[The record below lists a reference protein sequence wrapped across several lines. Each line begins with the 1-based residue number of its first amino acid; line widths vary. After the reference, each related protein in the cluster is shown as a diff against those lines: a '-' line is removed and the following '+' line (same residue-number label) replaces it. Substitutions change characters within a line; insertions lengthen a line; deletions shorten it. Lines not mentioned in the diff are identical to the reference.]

1 MSGNGAGA
9 LSGLPGPPPAPPFK
23 TVLLWFRRDVRVSDN
38 PALIAA
44 VQAATNV
51 VRDPAAQVFVFAHH
65 HEFACLKAINISYRN
80 WNAFARTQRLQ
91 PFSVERLQGYLSLV
105 QRGLALQVHDM
116 CSLTA
121 RPGS

>member
-9 LSGLPGPPPAPPFK
+9 LSGLPGPAPAPPFK

-51 VRDPAAQVFVFAHH
+51 VRDPDAQVFS
-65 HEFACLKAINISYRN
+65 CLHTIM
-80 WNAFARTQRLQ
+80 
-91 PFSVERLQGYLSLV
+91 SLP
-105 QRGLALQVHDM
+105 A
-116 CSLTA
+116 
-121 RPGS
+121 